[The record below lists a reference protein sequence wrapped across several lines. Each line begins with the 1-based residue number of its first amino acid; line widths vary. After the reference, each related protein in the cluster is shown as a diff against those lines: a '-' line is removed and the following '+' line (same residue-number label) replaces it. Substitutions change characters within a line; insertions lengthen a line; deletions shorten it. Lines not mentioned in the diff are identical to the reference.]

1 MMGSS
6 AYYSVTAFKMN
17 LLQFTDKT
25 GVSGVGTSGTSTV
38 TSPVFDVTDTLYSC
52 RHCFLQ
58 PSRKH
63 SQEQSPTE
71 PGAGR
76 GSVMSGVV
84 RVGDTR
90 HLRDFWNSV
99 HFHKTSLRH
108 SASSGGQ
115 LTRSQLQRANGTRG
129 SLPQPRRF
137 CSAFVSVD
145 RTASCTGRR
154 RLAGRDTQAR
164 AAPLAPASPQ
174 GRLPPSAEEE
184 RPPRAGALAP
194 PRRPPPQPAR
204 ALPAPRRAQ
213 PGRAEGAGGPPP
225 PGGGGRAPRS
235 RLPPPRPRAAAG
247 EGTNRAG
254 GGARPLP
261 ASALTF
267 SDARSGGGGGT
278 SPGPPAAPRDP
289 TATQRR
295 GRRFPALSSVL
306 SAAAH
311 APAGVRPAA
320 GVVHRGGGRCVGG
333 GGRLQLRPRCEG
345 PAGGGRY
352 YWRGVA
358 GPGQ

>member
-52 RHCFLQ
+52 RHCSLQ

-108 SASSGGQ
+108 SASSGGR

-137 CSAFVSVD
+137 CSAFVTVD

-213 PGRAEGAGGPPP
+213 PGRAEGAGGTTPAGRRRQGAAEPAAASP
-225 PGGGGRAPRS
+225 SPRGGGRGHQPR
-235 RLPPPRPRAAAG
+235 RRRRAPPPRLSTHVLRRAQ
-247 EGTNRAG
+247 R
-254 GGARPLP
+254 R
-261 ASALTF
+261 
-267 SDARSGGGGGT
+267 RRHQ
-278 SPGPPAAPRDP
+278 PGPSRCATWPDRHSAAREAVSSPVLRAIRGRACAGRRPA
-289 TATQRR
+289 RR
-295 GRRFPALSSVL
+295 GRRPS
-306 SAAAH
+306 
-311 APAGVRPAA
+311 
-320 GVVHRGGGRCVGG
+320 GRRAVCWGG
-333 GGRLQLRPRCEG
+333 GGVGCTCGRAARVPL
-345 PAGGGRY
+345 AGD
-352 YWRGVA
+352 VTIDA
-358 GPGQ
+358 E